1 MNLTGWTAAEV
12 ATLFAVGA
20 AVITGLYLLRMR
32 RREVVV
38 PFAALWQR
46 VTRESDARRLWR
58 RLRRLI
64 SWLVQ
69 LLILGAICLAL
80 GDPRPD
86 VWLRDPVTL
95 AIVIDRSASMAGE
108 ADPSDRSEGT
118 GPTGEGAPARE
129 TRLDRALAR
138 ARAEIAA
145 LGPSDRALVIAAGAE
160 VATVAPLGRD
170 PSALLSGLQ
179 DLAPTPGEAD
189 LGRALA
195 LARHAVDG
203 QPGPKILLLTDGA
216 VDDAGVKAIRGC
228 AEGPIACVVDRS
240 GGPAENLAITAFAAR
255 RYPDDR
261 EKVEVLAEVQNL
273 GDRAA
278 RVILEVQA
286 DGLGIGRRELALE
299 PGESK
304 REILPEL
311 DAARSRLQA
320 RLLPVDDDPASLAAL
335 GPPSDD
341 LAHAVVPPLRP
352 LEVALVTDGTD
363 LFLEAALLTLDDHVR
378 LSGVPVAE
386 ASPDHP
392 AIAGADLVIY
402 DPGPE
407 PMPAALSPK
416 NAVFFDPWRHPES
429 PSPIARGRDVARP
442 FLTEQSREHPILE
455 HIVLKDV
462 NIRRGTTFELEP
474 GDEVLVRTL
483 GDPIVVLRAQDAST
497 LAVGFDLRQS
507 DLALRTAF
515 PVLVA
520 NIIAYFER
528 SAPGFVASVPVGA
541 RRPLAVAELGLQPE
555 GLTTLEVHTPG
566 ADGIADPDRAPELAP
581 VQDGVVRL
589 RATQPG
595 LYRLRAVDGA
605 TAGAEV
611 WIAVNQAN
619 VAASDLHDRLGDL
632 PEAQRAGE
640 APIPAPLTQGPLWT
654 LLILVAAIA
663 LALEWAS
670 YHRRW
675 TV

>member
-1 MNLTGWTAAEV
+1 MNLTGWTGAQIAA
-12 ATLFAVGA
+12 LFAAGA
-20 AVITGLYLLRMR
+20 AAITLLYLLKMR

-46 VTRESDARRLWR
+46 VTRESDARRIWR
-58 RLRRLI
+58 RLRRLV

-86 VWLRDPVTL
+86 VWLREPVTL
-95 AIVIDRSASMAGE
+95 AIVVDRSASMAGL
-108 ADPSDRSEGT
+108 ADSSDMSERT
-118 GPTGEGAPARE
+118 ADSGPGE
-129 TRLDRALAR
+129 TRLDRAITR
-138 ARAEIAA
+138 ARAELAA

-170 PSALLSGLQ
+170 ASALLAGLQ
-179 DLAPTPGEAD
+179 GLDATPGEAD

-216 VDDAGVKAIRGC
+216 VDDAGAQAIDTC
-228 AEGPIACVVDRS
+228 AAGPIPCLVDRT
-240 GGPAENLAITAFAAR
+240 GGPPENLAITAFAAR

-273 GDRAA
+273 GDRPA
-278 RVILEVQA
+278 RAILEVQA
-286 DGLGIGRRELALE
+286 DGLGIGRRELTLE
-299 PGESK
+299 PGESR

-311 DAARSRLQA
+311 DAARSRLLA
-320 RLLPVDDDPASLAAL
+320 RLLPADDDPASAAAL
-335 GPPSDD
+335 GPDADD
-341 LAHAVVPPLRP
+341 VAFAVVPPLRP

-378 LSGVPVAE
+378 LSGVPIAE

-392 AIAGADLVIY
+392 AIAAADLVIY

-407 PMPAALSPK
+407 PLPAALPPK
-416 NAVFFDPWRHPES
+416 NIVLIDPWRHADA

-442 FLTEQSREHPILE
+442 FLTEVSREHPILE
-455 HIVLKDV
+455 HVVLKDV
-462 NIRRGTTFELEP
+462 NIRRGTTFALEP

-483 GDPIVVLRAQDAST
+483 GDPIVVLRARETST

-528 SAPGFVASVPVGA
+528 AAPGFVASVPVGA

-555 GLTTLEVHTPG
+555 GLTSIEVFP
-566 ADGIADPDRAPELAP
+566 PDSKEGDAGELAP
-581 VQDGVVRL
+581 VQEGVVRL
-589 RATQPG
+589 RATHPG

-605 TAGAEV
+605 SAGAEV
-611 WIAVNQAN
+611 WIAVNQAS

-632 PEAQRAGE
+632 AKAQAAGD
-640 APIPAPLTQGPLWT
+640 APTPAPLAQGPLWT
-654 LLILVAAIA
+654 LLVLAAAIA